1 MEFSVNLPT
10 GGNCQNIATI
20 KKGLTN
26 IFPRAILYI
35 YQTKGEENMKITIE
49 KIVEMVKRMEGNGN
63 FEMILQEK
71 NGTSTIRC
79 TNEKADI
86 SWHASPK
93 PKRN

>member
-1 MEFSVNLPT
+1 
-10 GGNCQNIATI
+10 
-20 KKGLTN
+20 
-26 IFPRAILYI
+26 
-35 YQTKGEENMKITIE
+35 MKITVE
-49 KIVEMVKRMEGNGN
+49 KIVEMVKRMEGKGN

-71 NGTSTIRC
+71 NGVSTIRC